1 MSNART
7 VLNAAVLTAGLLA
20 AAAAQAHPELLSS
33 TPGDKAETTAPA
45 RIELRFSE
53 ALVTQFS
60 GARLLM
66 TGMAGMS
73 HAPMPVEARVSG
85 DADPKTMLITP
96 AKPLAAG
103 TYRVEWRAVSS
114 DTHPMTGNFSFSVK

>member
-1 MSNART
+1 MSLARIS
-7 VLNAAVLTAGLLA
+7 LHAAALVAGLLVA
-20 AAAAQAHPELLSS
+20 AVAQAHPELVSS
-33 TPGDKAETTAPA
+33 TPAAKAEIAAPA

-53 ALVTQFS
+53 TLVTRFS

-66 TGMAGMS
+66 TGMAGMT

-96 AKPLAAG
+96 AQPLMAG